1 MNKAKKFILGIDA
14 GSTKTKV
21 RITDDAG
28 HILGEGLS
36 GSGSVS
42 TLDIST
48 FKTNILQAVNQA
60 QKNTN
65 HKIYKFDAFC
75 FGGAGVDTPEL
86 KQKAESILKEIL
98 VADKMLVA
106 NDTQLVL
113 PACSAKNY
121 GIVVIAGTGS
131 NFYGRNKNG
140 KEAYVGGLGGLLT
153 DEGSGY
159 WIGRVALRSVVR
171 AGDGRGEKTL
181 LTDLIFKKL
190 SVKNT
195 RELANVVYEKGFE
208 QKSGVAA
215 LSQVVDEAYI
225 KKDKV
230 AEQILIKAT
239 QDIASSV
246 NVLVSKLQMTSDE
259 FEVHGIGGV
268 FRSSFPFEKKINE
281 KLEAKKAKFILC
293 KKEPVEGAIKL
304 ALRLLT
310 PST

>member
-1 MNKAKKFILGIDA
+1 MNKTKKFILGIDA

-190 SVKNT
+190 SIKSV
-195 RELANVVYEKGFE
+195 RELVDVVYEKGFE
-208 QKSGVAA
+208 QKSGVAS
-215 LSQVVDEAYI
+215 LSQIVDEAYI

-230 AEQILIKAT
+230 AEQILVKAT
-239 QDIASSV
+239 QDIASSI
-246 NVLVSKLQMTSDE
+246 NVLVDKLQMMNDE

-281 KLEAKKAKFILC
+281 LIEAKKAKFILC

-304 ALRLLT
+304 AIAML
-310 PST
+310 

>member
-1 MNKAKKFILGIDA
+1 MDKTKKFILGIDA

-21 RITDDAG
+21 RITDDTG
-28 HILGEGLS
+28 HVLGEGLS
-36 GSGSVS
+36 GSGNVS
-42 TLDIST
+42 ALDIST
-48 FKTNILQAVNQA
+48 FKTNILRAVNEA

-65 HKIYKFDAFC
+65 QKIYKFNAFC
-75 FGGAGVDTPEL
+75 FGGAGIDTPQA

-98 VADKMLVA
+98 VADKMFVG

-113 PACSAKNY
+113 PACSTKNY

-131 NFYGRNKNG
+131 NFYGKNKNG
-140 KEAYVGGLGGLLT
+140 KEAYVGGLGGLLA

-171 AGDGRGEKTL
+171 ADDGRGEKTL
-181 LTDLIFKKL
+181 LTD
-190 SVKNT
+190 
-195 RELANVVYEKGFE
+195 VVFEKGFE

-281 KLEAKKAKFILC
+281 KLEQ
-293 KKEPVEGAIKL
+293 
-304 ALRLLT
+304 
-310 PST
+310 

>member
-208 QKSGVAA
+208 EKSDVAA
-215 LSQVVDEAYI
+215 LSQIVE
-225 KKDKV
+225 K
-230 AEQILIKAT
+230 EE
-239 QDIASSV
+239 SR
-246 NVLVSKLQMTSDE
+246 VSAN
-259 FEVHGIGGV
+259 
-268 FRSSFPFEKKINE
+268 R
-281 KLEAKKAKFILC
+281 
-293 KKEPVEGAIKL
+293 
-304 ALRLLT
+304 R
-310 PST
+310 